1 MLKKADCQVWR
12 WRVLC
17 RWWEPAETPR
27 IEPEAAAV
35 TNIWVRLKRDYQQ
48 AKTSPKLIQV
58 TDLEIFLRN
67 TYICKKKRV
76 CVGPE

>member
-1 MLKKADCQVWR
+1 M
-12 WRVLC
+12 LC

-58 TDLEIFLRN
+58 TDLEIFPRN
-67 TYICKKKRV
+67 MNISKKNRV
-76 CVGPE
+76 WVGSE

>member
-1 MLKKADCQVWR
+1 MKQTDFVRCGGGGCSAGG
-12 WRVLC
+12 
-17 RWWEPAETPR
+17 AETPP

-58 TDLEIFLRN
+58 MDLEIFLRN

>member
-1 MLKKADCQVWR
+1 M
-12 WRVLC
+12 LC
-17 RWWEPAETPR
+17 RWWEPAETPP